1 MRWLG
6 NVLRREDTETISVV
20 KEIYFEKKGKKKYQK
35 KWMDIT
41 ENYIWS
47 AEVVRVM
54 WEIQLYGI

>member
-41 ENYIWS
+41 ENYIW
-47 AEVVRVM
+47 
-54 WEIQLYGI
+54 